1 MLLNCLYGTF
11 GRTKDIHK
19 CVHVH
24 ASKLPFYLD
33 KYVVTSM
40 IDLGDNMFTLIVQ
53 NNLNLNLLNELNNT
67 VSTDHKF
74 INVHQPVMNNVAI
87 ASATTS
93 YARIVMMPY
102 KLDPSCVYSDTD
114 SVFTKDVLKI
124 INEGTELG
132 EFKDELNGI
141 RIEEGTFL
149 GIKQYGY
156 KYKLPN
162 GKTIEKSVFAG
173 VQRDSLTYKQIQ
185 KLSKGRILTVESKLR
200 FNKCFNKLNISIT
213 KVNLNIK
220 QKAAKPLVNNEYLP
234 LNIDLISNDP
244 LTKLVNRYLRG
255 FRSLYNRAINHFLF
269 ITNKPNK
276 QNPIQNV

>member
-11 GRTKDIHK
+11 GRKKDIHK

-102 KLDPSCVYSDTD
+102 KLDPSCICLYVKESLCTPAKTD
-114 SVFTKDVLKI
+114 F
-124 INEGTELG
+124 
-132 EFKDELNGI
+132 
-141 RIEEGTFL
+141 
-149 GIKQYGY
+149 
-156 KYKLPN
+156 
-162 GKTIEKSVFAG
+162 
-173 VQRDSLTYKQIQ
+173 
-185 KLSKGRILTVESKLR
+185 
-200 FNKCFNKLNISIT
+200 SI
-213 KVNLNIK
+213 V
-220 QKAAKPLVNNEYLP
+220 LP
-234 LNIDLISNDP
+234 LGNL
-244 LTKLVNRYLRG
+244 YL
-255 FRSLYNRAINHFLF
+255 
-269 ITNKPNK
+269 
-276 QNPIQNV
+276 